1 MKKYRCTVRFRQN
14 NPLRG
19 QVEWFWMDAES
30 IKEAAKEI
38 RDKFPLGSPRGHQG
52 FKITEVNSDGVCP
65 L

>member
-1 MKKYRCTVRFRQN
+1 MKKYRCVVRFRQRN
-14 NPLRG
+14 LPRPEG
-19 QVEWFWMDAES
+19 SEYTMEAES

-52 FKITEVNSDGVCP
+52 FTITEVNSDGVCP